1 MITTTMCSGG
11 AEASVTISEEFR
23 QMAGHSKWANI
34 KHRKERQ
41 DKKKGKMWSKCSK
54 AIMAAARQGGPDPDT
69 NLTLRYAIDE
79 AKYANM
85 PKDTIKRAIEKGA
98 GASGGEDF
106 ATITYE
112 GYGPGGVA
120 IIVDA
125 LTDNKTR
132 TVSDVRNIFNKGGG
146 NLGSAGAVAF
156 MFDTKGKIVIPA
168 DKIGE
173 EDLMERA
180 VEAGADDI
188 QAPEDPT
195 DAEPGFWTVLT
206 PPTEFLSVK
215 DSLEQAGVPIEDA
228 EVSKIPSNTVEVTG
242 EDVRK
247 LMNLIDALEDND
259 DVQKVYTNASIADE
273 ELAGIE

>member
-1 MITTTMCSGG
+1 
-11 AEASVTISEEFR
+11 
-23 QMAGHSKWANI
+23 MAGHSKWANI
-34 KHRKERQ
+34 RHRKDRQ
-41 DKKKGKMWSKCSK
+41 DKKKGTLWSKCSK

-120 IIVDA
+120 ILVDA

-132 TVSDVRNIFNKGGG
+132 TVGDVRNIFNKGGG
-146 NLGSAGAVAF
+146 NLGSSGAVAF
-156 MFDTKGKIVIPA
+156 MFETKGRILVGA

-173 EDLMERA
+173 EEIMEKA
-180 VEAGADDI
+180 LESGADDV
-188 QAPEDPT
+188 QPPEDPT
-195 DAEPGFWTVLT
+195 QDEPGVWTILT
-206 PPTEFLSVK
+206 PATEFLSVK
-215 DSLEQAGVPIEDA
+215 DSLERAGVPIEDA
-228 EVSKIPSNTVEVTG
+228 EVAKIPGNTVEVTG
-242 EDVRK
+242 SDVRK

-273 ELAGIE
+273 ELAEIE